1 MINETLLIVGKAATN
16 YQKAAIEYFES
27 YSDAAEKYGVNH
39 FSEAFKIA
47 QSFGM
52 TGVHMANIQSL
63 NEYFSLSSFITEYNF
78 TYVVFLDLYL
88 SDTYA
93 DPISGKETSYLQYIL
108 EKSTDTSTVFFITG
122 KHASLYNDID
132 SFIRDTKQE
141 IDTFKKRCS
150 TNIDLRNVQYVANN
164 LNNYDFG
171 NLILALM
178 FLATDVSEYPN
189 TRNLPQVTLGEAI
202 FYIDNFDINEL
213 DFSYFKTTSLT
224 GTTIENLL
232 NLQTSKSP
240 LKIAFI
246 DRIVRYIT
254 KLINFDD
261 YIGQGYSEYK
271 RAMIAEKEKT
281 ILESLKNRVI
291 SDYTVHECYAVQN
304 TSYPGTV
311 VVILTVSIVPI
322 GIMEE
327 VKISIKKSAVLT

>member
-1 MINETLLIVGKAATN
+1 MTNETLLIVGKAATN
-16 YQKAAIEYFES
+16 YQKATVEYFES
-27 YSDAAEKYGVNH
+27 YADVIDNYGNNY
-39 FSEAFKIA
+39 FSESFRTA

-52 TGVHMANIQSL
+52 TGVYMANIQEP
-63 NEYFSLSSFITEYNF
+63 NEYFTLSSFITEYDF

-88 SDTYA
+88 SDAYI
-93 DPISGKETSYLQYIL
+93 DPISGKEISYLQYIL
-108 EKSTDTSTVFFITG
+108 EQSTETSTVFFVTG
-122 KHASLYNDID
+122 KHASLYSDID
-132 SFIRDTKQE
+132 SFIRETKRE
-141 IDTFKKRCS
+141 ISIFKKRCS

-178 FLATDVSEYPN
+178 FSATDVSKYPN
-189 TRNLPQVTLGEAI
+189 IENLPEIILGDAI
-202 FYIDNFDINEL
+202 FYIDNFDIGEL

-232 NLQTSKSP
+232 NLQTLKSP

-254 KLINFDD
+254 KLIDFDD

-281 ILESLKNRVI
+281 ILESLKNRII

-311 VVILTVSIVPI
+311 VVILTVSVVPI

-327 VKISIKKSAVLT
+327 VKISIKKSAVLA